1 MSAQP
6 PHRPRKRF
14 GQHFLR
20 DQQTIERILRLVDS
34 DTDTALVEIG
44 PGLGA
49 LTMPLLKRHSALT
62 VVELDRDLIPR
73 LTSAAAGVGDLVV
86 HQADALGFDYTALAK
101 SLGKQLQLVGN
112 LPYNI
117 STPLMFHLFEQQR
130 VIDRMHF
137 MLQQEVVDRLAA
149 APGDKA
155 YGRLGIMAQ
164 YRCAVVPAFPVP
176 PECFDPPPRVNSA
189 VVSLLPRQEPPFDVG
204 DFDDFQRVVTSAFSG
219 RRKTLRNALSAHL
232 SESDIRSAGVDPQ
245 ARAERITPVE
255 YAALSRQLGAL
266 GA

>member
-1 MSAQP
+1 M
-6 PHRPRKRF
+6 
-14 GQHFLR
+14 
-20 DQQTIERILRLVDS
+20 
-34 DTDTALVEIG
+34 
-44 PGLGA
+44 
-49 LTMPLLKRHSALT
+49 
-62 VVELDRDLIPR
+62 
-73 LTSAAAGVGDLVV
+73 
-86 HQADALGFDYTALAK
+86 GFDYTALAK

-189 VVSLLPRQEPPFDVG
+189 VVSLLPRRPASESGTDHTG
-204 DFDDFQRVVTSAFSG
+204 GICCTIATARRTRRVV
-219 RRKTLRNALSAHL
+219 
-232 SESDIRSAGVDPQ
+232 
-245 ARAERITPVE
+245 ARLGSTDHSHQPDGCPRI
-255 YAALSRQLGAL
+255 Q
-266 GA
+266 